1 MAEVW
6 PSLLCADFGSV
17 HVKTYASRLTAPP
30 ARPPRVLIVDDE
42 PQVCMFVERVLRK
55 AGYETTTVSDGPSAV
70 EAARLQSFDILVT
83 DLMMPEMPGDE
94 VAPRVRAFKRGLK
107 VLYLTGFSDHL
118 FKDRVRLFEGEAFL
132 DKPCRAQGLL
142 EAVSLLVF
150 GHIDSPLRP
159 PQ

>member
-1 MAEVW
+1 MQT
-6 PSLLCADFGSV
+6 SV
-17 HVKTYASRLTAPP
+17 VSRVRTYAFRVTALPP
-30 ARPPRVLIVDDE
+30 RPPRVLIVDDE
-42 PQVCMFVERVLRK
+42 PQVRLFVERVLSK
-55 AGYETTTVSDGPSAV
+55 AGYETTTVSDGLAAV

-132 DKPCRAQGLL
+132 DKPCSAQGLL

-150 GHIDSPLRP
+150 GHIENPLRP

>member
-1 MAEVW
+1 MRT
-6 PSLLCADFGSV
+6 SV
-17 HVKTYASRLTAPP
+17 LSHVKTYASRVTPP
-30 ARPPRVLIVDDE
+30 PTRPPRVLIVDDQPE
-42 PQVCMFVERVLRK
+42 VCIFVERVLSK
-55 AGYETTTVSDGPSAV
+55 AGYETTTVSDGLAAV

-132 DKPCRAQGLL
+132 DKPCSAQGLL

-150 GHIDSPLRP
+150 GHIEGPPRP

>member
-1 MAEVW
+1 
-6 PSLLCADFGSV
+6 
-17 HVKTYASRLTAPP
+17 
-30 ARPPRVLIVDDE
+30 VLIVDDQ
-42 PQVCMFVERVLRK
+42 PQVCIFFERVLSK
-55 AGYETTTVSDGPSAV
+55 AGYQTTTVSDGLAAV

-132 DKPCRAQGLL
+132 DKPCSAQGLL

-150 GHIDSPLRP
+150 GHIKGPLRP

>member
-1 MAEVW
+1 MLK
-6 PSLLCADFGSV
+6 PN
-17 HVKTYASRLTAPP
+17 ASRLTLPP
-30 ARPPRVLIVDDE
+30 LRPPRVLIVDDE
-42 PQVCMFVERVLRK
+42 PEVCMFVARVLSK
-55 AGYETTTVSDGPSAV
+55 AGYETTTVSDGLAAV

-132 DKPCRAQGLL
+132 DKPCSAQGLL

-150 GHIDSPLRP
+150 GRIENPLRP